1 MRPTHWQT
9 WEELMNGP
17 TQVSLLNE
25 ATVDPEVIDFEVPVE
40 TAEDRRK
47 GLRVIKGGKDAS

>member
-1 MRPTHWQT
+1 
-9 WEELMNGP
+9 MNGP